1 MVITITLAQK
11 ELDILNVFFVKS
23 YGFTLN
29 SIIDK
34 FRLGEILTPEIGK
47 MVFDKGIKKMQF
59 GASEL
64 NAAFIDSIKIGS
76 KIYTVRSLIA
86 SLQA

>member
-1 MVITITLAQK
+1 MIITITLAQK

-23 YGFTLN
+23 HGFTLN

-34 FRLGEILTPEIGK
+34 FRLGEIPTPEIGK
-47 MVFDKGIKKMQF
+47 MIFEKGVKSVQF

-64 NAAFIDSIKIGS
+64 NAAFIDSIKVGS
-76 KIYTVRSLIA
+76 RSYTIRSLIA

>member
-11 ELDILNVFFVKS
+11 ELDILNKFFIKTN
-23 YGFTLN
+23 GFTLN
-29 SIIDK
+29 YIIDK
-34 FRLGEILTPEIGK
+34 FRTGEIPTPKIGQT
-47 MVFDKGIKKMQF
+47 VFEKGIKNVQF

-64 NAAFIDSIKIGS
+64 NAVFINSIKVGS
-76 KIYTVRSLIA
+76 KSYTVRSLIA